1 MEQLTVVK
9 IGGSLIDFEGT
20 DIPRIVQ
27 QLRATHT
34 QDGRGPLLVVSAPKG
49 VTNYLI
55 KLGEQAAKSEEY
67 DLRFPF
73 NEYRIFAKKFIH
85 SQYLT
90 ELHQELNG
98 FEKEI
103 KDALKTVNKRF
114 ERNCKTIVL
123 TRGGELPTAAIFDYI
138 LRSQDLKSTHIRTDE
153 WHIITD
159 ENYEDAEPNYRE
171 SKSMLTQ
178 LIKEFEDRKIVCQGG
193 FLGKTIDGLDTLLGR
208 GGSDL
213 TAVFNAALLKNRYNI
228 KTVLYKDNP
237 VKSADPSIV
246 KDQKLKEIK
255 ILTYNEAI
263 KASSTGMQIVQN
275 SAVRCARMHKLPIEI
290 VPLTNPS
297 LKTTITDYDTGEELV
312 KCITGTRNC
321 AIITINSDRS
331 KSLEDCMRLWEGFDN
346 FLDLGTEVLESGKII
361 RDYLMLEGEFV
372 KQYEERIRNFDNEL
386 EIEYGIG
393 IVTLIGDKMKN
404 SPGIASIAVGSIPHM
419 NIKRGVF
426 SPHTSQI
433 ILALKESDVDEAIST
448 IHKKLT
454 RALPL
459 K

>member
-1 MEQLTVVK
+1 
-9 IGGSLIDFEGT
+9 
-20 DIPRIVQ
+20 
-27 QLRATHT
+27 
-34 QDGRGPLLVVSAPKG
+34 
-49 VTNYLI
+49 
-55 KLGEQAAKSEEY
+55 
-67 DLRFPF
+67 
-73 NEYRIFAKKFIH
+73 
-85 SQYLT
+85 
-90 ELHQELNG
+90 
-98 FEKEI
+98 
-103 KDALKTVNKRF
+103 
-114 ERNCKTIVL
+114 
-123 TRGGELPTAAIFDYI
+123 
-138 LRSQDLKSTHIRTDE
+138 
-153 WHIITD
+153 
-159 ENYEDAEPNYRE
+159 
-171 SKSMLTQ
+171 MLTQ
-178 LIKEFEDRKIVCQGG
+178 LVKEFEDGKIVCQGG

-213 TAVFNAALLKNRYNI
+213 TAVFNAALLKDRYTI
-228 KTVLYKDNP
+228 KPVLYKDNS

-275 SAVRCARMHKLPIEI
+275 SAVRCARIHKLPIEI

-297 LKTTITDYDTGEELV
+297 LKTIITDQDTGEEIV

-321 AIITINSDRS
+321 AIVTINSDRS

-346 FLDLGTEVLESGKII
+346 FLDLGTEVLENGKII

-393 IVTLIGDKMKN
+393 VVTLIGDKMKD

-426 SPHTSQI
+426 APHTSQI
-433 ILALKESDVDEAIST
+433 ILALKESDVDEAINT

-454 RALPL
+454 RSLPL
-459 K
+459 KKITDNGNFR